1 MQTQCPTTTA
11 ISPVV
16 HSSAVSQW
24 GRHATVAFAGNSSA
38 SVPTDQEHLCHTQ
51 TQQGC
56 NSPHKG
62 ISTMKMFNK
71 IHNNKYQVFRV
82 PLGPWEYLNI
92 KAANS
97 RPWKSLKSPGIFGGF
112 GKFWLDSHTHTHTRL
127 TALCPGLRRWAGT
140 REEKPIWILLKQ
152 ETVSGSGISWAI
164 CKSAPR
170 SRQITT
176 PAPHARLIIWTFR
189 HVTLNSDNTA
199 VLSLDYLTSN

>member
-62 ISTMKMFNK
+62 ISTTKMFNK
-71 IHNNKYQVFRV
+71 IHNNKYQLFRV

-112 GKFWLDSHTHTHTRL
+112 GKFWLDSHTHKHTFNGPL
-127 TALCPGLRRWAGT
+127 SGT
-140 REEKPIWILLKQ
+140 MQVSRYQKGKPIWILLKQ
-152 ETVSGSGISWAI
+152 ETVSGSGISWAT

-176 PAPHARLIIWTFR
+176 PEPHARLIIWTFR
-189 HVTLNSDNTA
+189 HVTVNSDNTD